1 MEIEAQK
8 QVFRYMLHFMRL
20 FRREFIICQSVC
32 ANFPEEVQ
40 AKMRELREAYR
51 TSPQIE
57 KIVEREFSGFDEFVQ
72 ELDEAQRDQVLRK
85 LLEKFEPDGEP
96 N

>member
-1 MEIEAQK
+1 
-8 QVFRYMLHFMRL
+8 
-20 FRREFIICQSVC
+20 VC